1 MAPISQ
7 PQDAI
12 PSLSKLENLLIR
24 AITPTRTLLDPAS
37 LVRRQTVATV
47 TVVPDSD
54 NAGPNGSGDANSDDD
69 QADSTQTLTGG
80 VVAGIVI
87 GSIAGLLLL
96 IWIFRSC
103 SNLGAPPGASG
114 NPGGQAWYDG
124 VRDEYPPR
132 HTKGH
137 RTSSRS
143 RSRHSH
149 HSHRHHHYHPRRSGS
164 VVREVQ
170 PVAVMRSASPRAP
183 PVVYDD
189 RARRGRRERRERRS
203 RDYDGY

>member
-7 PQDAI
+7 PRAAAA
-12 PSLSKLENLLIR
+12 LSALENLLIR
-24 AITPTRTLLDPAS
+24 AIEPTRTLLTPAS
-37 LVRRQTVATV
+37 LIQRQTTV
-47 TVVPDSD
+47 TVTAAPGNT
-54 NAGPNGSGDANSDDD
+54 NANGNGDANSDDD
-69 QADSTQTLTGG
+69 RATSAQTLSGG
-80 VVAGIVI
+80 AIAGIVL

-103 SNLGAPPGASG
+103 SNLGAPPGASE
-114 NPGGQAWYDG
+114 NPGGKAWYDG

-132 HTKGH
+132 HTSPY
-137 RTSSRS
+137 RTRS

-149 HSHRHHHYHPRRSGS
+149 HSHRSRSHHRRSGS
-164 VVREVQ
+164 AVREVT

-189 RARRGRRERRERRS
+189 RARRGRRERRS
-203 RDYDGY
+203 RDYY